1 MKLTYI
7 IKYALKIKDGTIIK
21 SGTIK
26 VKNKRD
32 KLDAKI
38 SLDIHLSKRFT
49 YDKMVVYSC
58 IAESPG
64 SFLNNIFK

>member
-7 IKYALKIKDGTIIK
+7 IKYALKIKDGTIIRQR
-21 SGTIK
+21 TIK

-38 SLDIHLSKRFT
+38 SLDRHLSRRFT

-58 IAESPG
+58 EPDTT
-64 SFLNNIFK
+64 SFFNDIFKL